1 MDSQCYDLDMDI
13 KDEDEEEHPQEHK
26 QEQAAVEDENDN
38 TSPLWSIEDDSL
50 FYPQGLINHTN
61 SDAGSSGKSVFI
73 TWNEYY
79 LLNYRFKKT
88 KGSRNVK
95 MTKVRIPLP
104 RNGDSHL
111 VSIHMLEYNSIL
123 LMSDGLIYCFESI
136 KSLHPIKWLSG
147 VRCFSKTGQG
157 FSVIR
162 EQDQR
167 LFLQIYRDLP
177 SLSKTGS
184 TLEHSYDITY
194 DGQNIFRCE
203 WKTDDYNLMSV
214 KILEEHEKFMQCLFG
229 GDLKKGDDF
238 HIFSISG
245 HIFVLLPTE
254 VVRQDDESPSGGD
267 YNIELLCVYVSS
279 ISFIRLLPERN
290 LCLIFLS
297 SGAIDIWYVSQL
309 LQIKQRQMYH
319 LGSEW
324 FDCDADSS
332 FGDFYYTDGQQL
344 VRLRFNYNAQIDEF
358 DIQKWAKPIPGM
370 QSCTWV
376 DAISQLV
383 CLSDNNIFYRISFS
397 LQEEERE
404 SQLNGNS
411 SHLMSDLTPLLIEQL
426 RRNAQLME
434 QYEQE
439 PARLQKLI
447 QGELEKQQ
455 LIAVATN
462 SHIYSQEI
470 EAHLEYH
477 RNVPLFSGETLLLQS
492 SPNDCQLQSS
502 RIYAIIKLNLNCRQ
516 LIHSN
521 HWQLLVYYDNHVN
534 NHIIPTELILRMQ
547 CRVVI
552 PLRKL
557 HNQLLPKF
565 TLKLVAFLELNKQ
578 ITSVLLPIRIEESC
592 LTYSLLFSGQ
602 LLALDLRPELTLS
615 QLIKKKPTVATI
627 SQEMSLK
634 EGCSLSD
641 ISKLLNAEN
650 KIEDN
655 TLVIYFVDSKIILTH
670 TNNHLTLESEDA
682 SAIYYIKE
690 QLASSDKTE
699 WITKDSSKTTEI
711 MKLQC
716 QTERLYGT
724 LSDNGMDIESNV
736 RMRLEALQTQ
746 YKAIRNTIY

>member
-477 RNVPLFSGETLLLQS
+477 RNVPLFS
-492 SPNDCQLQSS
+492 
-502 RIYAIIKLNLNCRQ
+502 
-516 LIHSN
+516 
-521 HWQLLVYYDNHVN
+521 
-534 NHIIPTELILRMQ
+534 
-547 CRVVI
+547 
-552 PLRKL
+552 
-557 HNQLLPKF
+557 
-565 TLKLVAFLELNKQ
+565 
-578 ITSVLLPIRIEESC
+578 
-592 LTYSLLFSGQ
+592 
-602 LLALDLRPELTLS
+602 ALDLRPELTLS